1 MSPPPGAEASELP
14 SPLGAV
20 ADFSARSSRPRLA
33 SRVYGRVFD
42 ALYSRALVYNTCW
55 EDPAVDRKALALGPA
70 DTVLVITSAGCNA
83 LDYALDGPRRI
94 HAVDAN
100 PRQNALLELKLV
112 GIRSLD
118 FEDFFAFFGHGFHP
132 DAAGLYR
139 RLLRDELSPFARS
152 YWDRHHDWFGRG
164 PGRRS
169 FYYRGLS
176 GRVARAVRA
185 YLDLR
190 PSLRQACDDFFAARS
205 LEEQRAVY
213 DAAASKLWS
222 RTIEWAL
229 SRQVTL
235 DLLGVPHTQRAEVER
250 HDARGVAGYV
260 RASVDYV
267 FRELPVA
274 DNYFWRLYVYGGYT
288 PECCPEYLKPGNFE
302 RLKAGLADRIL
313 IHTETVTHFLRG
325 TRDTITRFVL
335 LDHMDWMGSHLPEA
349 LEEEWA
355 AIAARAAPRA
365 RAIFRSAHA
374 QPEYLQRLHVPVE
387 GRRRPVHDVLAFH
400 PELAR
405 ELTRAD
411 RVHTYAGFHIADFR
425 A

>member
-14 SPLGAV
+14 SPLAAV
-20 ADFSARSSRPRLA
+20 ADVSVPPSRPRLA

-55 EDPAVDRKALALGPA
+55 EDPAVDRRALAIGPD

-100 PRQNALLELKLV
+100 PRQNALLELKLA
-112 GIRSLD
+112 GIRNLD
-118 FEDFFAFFGHGFHP
+118 FGDFFAFFGHGFHP

-139 RLLRDELSPFARS
+139 RRLRDGLSPFARG
-152 YWDRHHDWFGRG
+152 YWDRHHGWFGRG

-176 GRVARAVRA
+176 GWVARAVRA

-190 PSLRQACDDFFAARS
+190 PSLRQACDAFFAARS
-205 LEEQRAVY
+205 LEEQRAIY
-213 DAAASKLWS
+213 DAAAARLWS
-222 RTIEWAL
+222 RGIDWAL

-250 HDARGVAGYV
+250 HDAGGVAGYV

-274 DNYFWRLYVYGGYT
+274 GNYFWRLYVYGGYT
-288 PECCPEYLKPGNFE
+288 RECCPEYLKPFNFE
-302 RLKAGLADRIL
+302 RLKAGLAERIHV
-313 IHTETVTHFLRG
+313 HTETVTNFLAG
-325 TRDTITRFVL
+325 ARDSITRFVL
-335 LDHMDWMGSHLPEA
+335 LDHMDWMGSHLPAA

-365 RAIFRSAHA
+365 RVIFRSAHA
-374 QPEYLQRLHVPVE
+374 HPEYLQRLHVPVA
-387 GRRRPVHDVLAFH
+387 GRRRPVHEVLVFY

-405 ELTRAD
+405 ALTRAD

>member
-1 MSPPPGAEASELP
+1 MSPSPGAEASELP
-14 SPLGAV
+14 APLAAV
-20 ADFSARSSRPRLA
+20 AEFASASARPRLA

-55 EDPAVDRKALALGPA
+55 EDPAVDRKALAIGPD

-83 LDYALDGPRRI
+83 LDYALDAPRRI

-100 PRQNALLELKLV
+100 PRQNALLELKLA
-112 GIRSLD
+112 GIRGL
-118 FEDFFAFFGHGFHP
+118 EHGDFFGFFGHGYHP
-132 DAAGLYR
+132 RAAALYR
-139 RLLRDELSPFARS
+139 DRLRGALSPFARA
-152 YWDRHHDWFGRG
+152 YWDRHHAWFARG

-169 FYYRGLS
+169 FYFRGLS

-190 PSLRQACDDFFAARS
+190 PSLREACEAFFSARS
-205 LEEQRAVY
+205 LEQQRAVY
-213 DAAASKLWS
+213 DAAAAKLWTC
-222 RTIEWAL
+222 TIEWAL

-235 DLLGVPHTQRAEVER
+235 DLLGVPHTQRAEVDR
-250 HDARGVAGYV
+250 HHASGVAGYV

-274 DNYFWRLYVYGGYT
+274 DNYFWRVYVYGGYT
-288 PECCPEYLKPGNFE
+288 PECCPAYLKPENFA
-302 RLKAGLADRIL
+302 RLKDGLVERIEV
-313 IHTETVTHFLRG
+313 HTETVTKFLNAAREP
-325 TRDTITRFVL
+325 ISRFVL
-335 LDHMDWMGSHLPEA
+335 LDHMDWMGTHLPGA
-349 LEEEWA
+349 LEDEWA
-355 AIAARAAPRA
+355 AIAARARPRA
-365 RAIFRSAHA
+365 RVIFRSAHA
-374 QPEYLQRLHVPVE
+374 HPGYLQTLHVRSY
-387 GRRRPVHDVLAFH
+387 GRRRPVHEVLTFH

-425 A
+425 D